1 MVNELLTEGLIPM
14 GFNFQ
19 QAKQQIY
26 GPTDDTYQ
34 NYNPMVNMNDP
45 MVAHA
50 IKKQKE
56 REALSARMQNEQ
68 YAKAAATK
76 VLGVCM
82 QAVDNLITGNK
93 RIGFTY
99 EDSIILYNSIKNK
112 CNEILNRSATSINNN
127 ILMEQAQVYQN
138 LYANQYSQDVVRYK
152 LEWASNT
159 IGFNTNEGIV
169 KFNPHG
175 LFDIVCEW
183 CNAHQAH
190 GMNTDTMIFG

>member
-1 MVNELLTEGLIPM
+1 MQEINEALIPM

-19 QAKQQIY
+19 QAKSQLY
-26 GPTDDTYQ
+26 GPQSDTYQ
-34 NYNPMVNMNDP
+34 QYNPMINMNDP

-56 REALSARMQNEQ
+56 RDALSAKMQNEQ

-76 VLGVCM
+76 ILGVCM
-82 QAVDNLITGNK
+82 QAIDNLITGNK
-93 RIGFTY
+93 RVGFNY

-112 CNEILNRSATSINNN
+112 CNEILNQSATSIHND
-127 ILMEQAQVYQN
+127 ILIEQAQIYQN
-138 LYANQYSQDVVRYK
+138 LYANQYSQDVVRHK

-175 LFDIVCEW
+175 LYDIVCNW

-190 GMNTDTMIFG
+190 GINTDTMIFG

>member
-1 MVNELLTEGLIPM
+1 MDNIINESLIPM

-19 QAKQQIY
+19 QAKQSMY

-68 YAKAAATK
+68 FVKAAATK
-76 VLGVCM
+76 VLGECM
-82 QAVDNLITGNK
+82 QSIDNLITGNK

-112 CNEILNRSATSINNN
+112 CNEILNKYATSINND
-127 ILMEQAQVYQN
+127 ILIEQAQVYQN
-138 LYANQYSQDVVRYK
+138 LYSNQYSKDVVRYK

-169 KFNPHG
+169 KFNPNG
-175 LFDIVCEW
+175 LYDIVCSW
-183 CNAHQAH
+183 CYAHQSH
-190 GMNTDTMIFG
+190 GINTDTMIFG